1 MKTKHKY
8 ISIFVLLASF
18 IFSSCSD
25 FLEVTPTDF
34 VSPENYFNTEKEAD
48 MAIAGA
54 YLKLNGLFG
63 SPFKGSFSGVTDEL
77 AYTRLGGDAYME
89 KTYNS
94 LTPAVSTLWN
104 TLYQGIYYSNF
115 FLDNID
121 KVAVPDEKKNS
132 LRAEARFLR
141 GYYYYHLAVLW
152 GDVPLRMKPINSPL
166 NTSLARSPRQEVF
179 DSVCADMEYATQHL
193 YTYEKQKG
201 APIRIS
207 KEGAIGVL
215 ARVYL
220 SMAGILNKP
229 EYFAKARDILIP
241 LVDSK
246 VAKLTPDYTQI
257 WKNISADAYDHE
269 SKEILFDVDYNA
281 DPTKYLYSGWAG
293 NVSPAAP
300 NSSNEAAGYNLS
312 WYSVTITLWQY
323 YQSDRNDVR
332 YTWNICDYSINAAGV
347 KVPYP
352 AYTATGSNSFSRAA
366 GKFRRDWEIALP
378 RDKNRNGSN
387 FPILRYSDVLL
398 MLSEAELETNGVTD
412 LALAG
417 VDSVR
422 SRAKAFKYS
431 SLPDRPT
438 PEEFKIIIQQE
449 RSRELCFEQPTR
461 YYDLMRWGILID
473 KFTEVGNTFKT
484 LGGTTGTNLANKL
497 YFNFQ
502 PHMLLMPIPY
512 SEIQMNPLVKQNPN
526 W

>member
-1 MKTKHKY
+1 M
-8 ISIFVLLASF
+8 LATF
-18 IFSSCSD
+18 MLSSCSD

-54 YLKLNGLFG
+54 YLKLNSLFAN
-63 SPFKGSFSGVTDEL
+63 PLKGSFSAVTDEL

-94 LTPAVSTLWN
+94 LTPAVSNLWN
-104 TLYQGIYYSNF
+104 ALYQGVYYTNF

-121 KVAVPDEKKNS
+121 KVSVPDEKKNA

-141 GYYYYHLAVLW
+141 GYYYYHLAMLW

-166 NTSLARSPRQEVF
+166 NTSLAKSPRQEVF
-179 DSVCADMEYATQHL
+179 ESVCADMEYATQHL

-201 APIRIS
+201 APVRIC

-220 SMAGILNKP
+220 SMAGMLNKP

-241 LVDSK
+241 LVESNK
-246 VAKLTPDYTQI
+246 ASNYIKLTPDYTQI
-257 WKNISADAYDHE
+257 WKNISADAYDHVN
-269 SKEILFDVDYNA
+269 KEILFDVDFNA
-281 DPTKYLYSGWAG
+281 DAAKYLYSGWAA

-323 YQSDRNDVR
+323 YQSDRNDAR

-352 AYTATGSNSFSRAA
+352 AYTANGSNSFSRAA
-366 GKFRRDWEIALP
+366 GKFRRDWEIVLP
-378 RDKNRNGSN
+378 RNKNGNGSN

-398 MLSEAELETNGVTD
+398 MLSEAEFETNGVTD

-422 SRAKAFKYS
+422 VRAKAFRYS
-431 SLPDRPT
+431 DKPERPT
-438 PEEFKIIIQQE
+438 PEEFRIIIQQE
-449 RSRELCFEQPTR
+449 RARELCFEQPTR
-461 YYDLMRWGILID
+461 YYDLMRWGILIE

-484 LGGTTGTNLANKL
+484 LAPTSGGPNLANRL
-497 YFNFQ
+497 YFNML

>member
-1 MKTKHKY
+1 MKTKY
-8 ISIFVLLASF
+8 ISIFVLLAAFLLSA
-18 IFSSCSD
+18 CSD

-54 YLKLNGLFG
+54 YLKLNSLFG
-63 SPFKGSFSGVTDEL
+63 SPLKGSFSAVTDEL
-77 AYTRLGGDAYME
+77 AFTRLNGDAFME

-94 LTPAVSTLWN
+94 LTPAVSNLWN
-104 TLYQGIYYSNF
+104 ILYQGVYFSNF

-121 KVAVPDEKKNS
+121 KVSVPEEKKNS

-141 GYYYYHLAVLW
+141 GYYYYHLAMLW

-166 NTSLARSPRQEVF
+166 NTSLARSPREVVF
-179 DSVCADMEYATQHL
+179 DSICADMEYATQHL

-201 APIRIS
+201 APVRIS

-220 SMAGILNKP
+220 SVAGMLNKP
-229 EYFAKARDILIP
+229 EYYAKARDILIP
-241 LVDSK
+241 LVESN
-246 VAKLTPDYTQI
+246 VIKLNPDYTQI
-257 WKNISADAYDHE
+257 WKNISADAYDHVN
-269 SKEILFDVDYNA
+269 KEILFDVDYNA
-281 DPTKYLYSGWAG
+281 DATKYLYSGWAG
-293 NVSPAAP
+293 NVSPASP
-300 NSSNEAAGYNLS
+300 NVSNEALGYNLS
-312 WYSVTITLWQY
+312 WYSITINLWQY
-323 YQSDRNDVR
+323 YQSDKNDVR
-332 YTWNICDYSINAAGV
+332 YTWNISDGAINAAGV
-347 KVPYP
+347 KVPYA
-352 AYTATGSNSFSRAA
+352 AYTATGSNAFSRAA
-366 GKFRRDWEIALP
+366 AKFRRDYEIVLP

-398 MLSEAELETNGVTD
+398 MLSEAEFETNGVTD

-431 SLPDRPT
+431 SLPVRPT

-461 YYDLMRWGILID
+461 YYDLMRWGILIE

-497 YFNFQ
+497 YFNIQ